1 MTMNVDDKIREELE
15 RRDEALGDLGTA
27 EHGVFG
33 ALYRVFTGSWRRW
46 AAFAMLITVAL
57 FGVTVWSGYEFFT
70 AEGLDDR
77 VFWGVIVLAASSGVS
92 ALKLWFFLEM
102 NLERDRNWTA
112 REFKRLEL
120 ALTRDPGATRD

>member
-1 MTMNVDDKIREELE
+1 
-15 RRDEALGDLGTA
+15 
-27 EHGVFG
+27 
-33 ALYRVFTGSWRRW
+33 
-46 AAFAMLITVAL
+46 MLITVAL

>member
-1 MTMNVDDKIREELE
+1 MSIDDRIRHELE

-33 ALYRVFTGSWRRW
+33 ALHRVFTGSWRRW
-46 AAFAMLITVAL
+46 AAFAMLITLVL
-57 FGVTVWSGYEFFT
+57 FGITVWSGYAFFT
-70 AEGLDDR
+70 ADNLDDR
-77 VFWGVIVLAASSGVS
+77 VYWGVIALAAAGGLS

-120 ALTRDPGATRD
+120 ALTRDRGAAGD